1 MNFALYPPEVNSGRM
16 YTGPGAGPMTA
27 AAAAWDALAAELH
40 SVGVSAQAA
49 VAELTATSWQG
60 PSAAAMT
67 AAVAPYLSWVHTTA
81 AQAEETAGQ
90 LRAAI
95 VAYEAAFA
103 ATVPPPVIAA
113 NRSLLM
119 SLVATNILGQNT
131 AAIAA
136 TEAHY
141 AQMWAQD
148 VAAMTGYAGAV
159 AAATVVTPFSE
170 PPPTSQAMTA
180 QVAGAGA
187 QSSGLPTQLA
197 QLSTVVPAALQ
208 QLIAPTAAP
217 AAVAAPAAASAPS
230 GLISTLTGAFSPI
243 GVGAIGGIGWLIA
256 MQILGLSQNGSG
268 VAGLLSGHPHPGGV
282 LGPLAGGY
290 ISATTPAPTAGVAPS
305 APVTAGLGNARL
317 VSGLAV
323 PPSWASAA
331 PAVRTLAAVSPLTG
345 AGPAATGEARLFS
358 NMAMSSLAGSALGNA
373 GTRPIAGASTAR
385 AVGGTAVGDDDTATS
400 ATIIV
405 IPAGTEGLDG
415 LGGPP

>member
-16 YTGPGAGPMTA
+16 YAGPGAGPMTA

-40 SVGVSAQAA
+40 TVGASAQTA
-49 VAELTATSWQG
+49 VAGLTATSWQG
-60 PSAAAMT
+60 PSSAAMT

-81 AQAEETAGQ
+81 AQAEETAAQ
-90 LRAAI
+90 LRAAV
-95 VAYEAAFA
+95 VAFEAAFT

-141 AQMWAQD
+141 VQMWAQD
-148 VAAMTGYAGAV
+148 VAAMVGYAAAA
-159 AAATVVTPFSE
+159 AAATAVTPFSE
-170 PPPTSQAMTA
+170 PPSTSQAMTA
-180 QVAGAGA
+180 EVAGAGA
-187 QSSGLPTQLA
+187 QGAGVPTQLA
-197 QLSTVVPAALQ
+197 QLSSVVPAALQ
-208 QLIAPTAAP
+208 QLIVPTAAP
-217 AAVAAPAAASAPS
+217 AALAAPAAASVPTDV
-230 GLISTLTGAFSPI
+230 ISTLTGAFSPI
-243 GVGAIGGIGWLIA
+243 GVGAIAGIGWLAA

-268 VAGLLSGHPHPGGV
+268 VAGLLSGRPHPGGV

-305 APVTAGLGNARL
+305 APVTAGLGKARL

-323 PPSWASAA
+323 PPNWASAA
-331 PAVRTLAAVSPLTG
+331 PSVRTLAAVSSLTG
-345 AGPAATGEARLFS
+345 AAPAATGEARLFG

-373 GTRPIAGASTAR
+373 GTRPMSAATTAR
-385 AVGGTAVGDDDTATS
+385 AVGASTADEESATS

-415 LGGPP
+415 LGGPL

>member
-1 MNFALYPPEVNSGRM
+1 M

-40 SVGVSAQAA
+40 TVGVSAQAA
-49 VAELTATSWQG
+49 VAGLTETSWQG
-60 PSAAAMT
+60 PSATAMS

-81 AQAEETAGQ
+81 AQAEETAAQ

-95 VAYEAAFA
+95 VAYEAAFT

-141 AQMWAQD
+141 VQMWAQD
-148 VAAMTGYAGAV
+148 VAAMVGYAAAA
-159 AAATVVTPFSE
+159 AAATAVTPFSE
-170 PPPTSQAMTA
+170 PPPTSQTMAA
-180 QVAGAGA
+180 DAAGAGA
-187 QSSGLPTQLA
+187 HGAGLPTQLA

-208 QLIAPTAAP
+208 QLVVPAAAP
-217 AAVAAPAAASAPS
+217 ATLAAPAAASAPS

-243 GVGAIGGIGWLIA
+243 GVGAIAGVGWLAA
-256 MQILGLSQNGSG
+256 MQVLGLSQNGAG
-268 VAGLLSGHPHPGGV
+268 VSGLLSGHPHPGGV

-305 APVTAGLGNARL
+305 AP
-317 VSGLAV
+317 
-323 PPSWASAA
+323 
-331 PAVRTLAAVSPLTG
+331 
-345 AGPAATGEARLFS
+345 
-358 NMAMSSLAGSALGNA
+358 
-373 GTRPIAGASTAR
+373 
-385 AVGGTAVGDDDTATS
+385 
-400 ATIIV
+400 
-405 IPAGTEGLDG
+405 
-415 LGGPP
+415 